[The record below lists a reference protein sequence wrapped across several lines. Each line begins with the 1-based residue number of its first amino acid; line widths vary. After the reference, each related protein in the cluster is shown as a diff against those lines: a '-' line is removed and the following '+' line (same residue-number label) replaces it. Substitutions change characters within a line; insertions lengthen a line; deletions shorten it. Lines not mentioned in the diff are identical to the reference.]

1 MSKVLMFHRVL
12 PQHLIKSPNAYSD
25 FGTLISQE
33 YFKEVLEI
41 IVDNDFE
48 FVTISK
54 LTELNSRQVN
64 TDKFVALTFDDGYC
78 DNFDFAIP
86 ILQSCSATATFFPV
100 VNPCRENSVLPLDT
114 YYQCVDEM
122 CLSQD
127 KRNEY
132 VKGDIKKQFYWED
145 PEKQV
150 EILKE
155 IFHTLPTKPKVGYVT
170 DKQLKEL
177 SNNGYEIGSHGMT
190 HSLLIADY
198 MNEETIEYELQNS
211 KKWLEEVTSKPV
223 TSYCFPAGRYNNNSV
238 RIAKAA
244 GYTSTCLVYRNED
257 DAKILP
263 SYERIFV
270 KPNSLNELKSI
281 FQEQ

>member
-1 MSKVLMFHRVL
+1 
-12 PQHLIKSPNAYSD
+12 
-25 FGTLISQE
+25 
-33 YFKEVLEI
+33 
-41 IVDNDFE
+41 
-48 FVTISK
+48 
-54 LTELNSRQVN
+54 
-64 TDKFVALTFDDGYC
+64 
-78 DNFDFAIP
+78 
-86 ILQSCSATATFFPV
+86 
-100 VNPCRENSVLPLDT
+100 
-114 YYQCVDEM
+114 M